1 MVLGAAV
8 SEHRLGPLALASGLA
23 GSFVAIGLFPAT
35 IGFSLGIDS
44 DHVRVLT
51 AIILVAVGLLLIV
64 PSWQTRFALLAG
76 RSGTWPTNGLGTLRL
91 RVCKGSSPSAFSSAS
106 SGVLALGP
114 LLASPRCW
122 RPAGRA
128 WGKSPLSWGPL
139 VRAQLYLFS
148 FLAFSPER
156 PWRGGGAVS
165 LASV

>member
-1 MVLGAAV
+1 MANAVRLACRADQQLGRQPPWALCDYGSARAA
-8 SEHRLGPLALASGLA
+8 RPR
-23 GSFVAIGLFPAT
+23 P
-35 IGFSLGIDS
+35 
-44 DHVRVLT
+44 
-51 AIILVAVGLLLIV
+51 
-64 PSWQTRFALLAG
+64 
-76 RSGTWPTNGLGTLRL
+76 
-91 RVCKGSSPSAFSSAS
+91 FSSAS

-165 LASV
+165 LASVRLAKPLSVVYASATAEIYSLFLQDALPIRSHRPSARR